1 MKATKDAAEL
11 TRQLLEDMPGR
22 RRAVVLL
29 LAYLRDAHTPEAVRA
44 EIARIQAHDASAY
57 SAGSYCMLLEEAG
70 AIERLA
76 IDGAVL
82 SNERQSPE
90 VVEEDGGRF
99 YKPGPK
105 LAFMWKVTQAG
116 AQVLRENDPDVL
128 IDTLMETDGKYR
140 DIYARIM
147 RMCTQQGCPIS
158 VLNDAVD
165 LDPLVQEPP
174 LKASHFVERLE
185 KAGVLA
191 WDGLWMTTDAGID
204 WLGADAAG
212 MRGSRA

>member
-1 MKATKDAAEL
+1 MKATEDAAER
-11 TRQLLEDMPGR
+11 TRRLLEDMPGR
-22 RRAVVLL
+22 RRAVVAL
-29 LAYLRDAHTPEAVRA
+29 LAYLCEARTPEEARA

-70 AIERLA
+70 SLERLA
-76 IDGAVL
+76 IDGAIWPDV
-82 SNERQSPE
+82 RQSPE

-116 AQVLRENDPDVL
+116 AQVLRENEPDVL
-128 IDTLMETDGKYR
+128 IGDLMEADGKYR

-147 RMCTQQGCPIS
+147 RMCMQQGCPIS

-185 KAGVLA
+185 KAGALA
-191 WDGLWMTTDAGID
+191 WDGLWTTTDAGID
-204 WLGADAAG
+204 WLGAGTAG
-212 MRGSRA
+212 VRGE

>member
-1 MKATKDAAEL
+1 MKATEDAAER
-11 TRQLLEDMPGR
+11 TRRLLEDMPGR
-22 RRAVVLL
+22 RRAVVAL
-29 LAYLRDAHTPEAVRA
+29 LAYLCEARTPEEARA

-70 AIERLA
+70 SIERLA
-76 IDGAVL
+76 IDGAIWPDV
-82 SNERQSPE
+82 RQSPE

-116 AQVLRENDPDVL
+116 AQVLRENEPDVL
-128 IDTLMETDGKYR
+128 IGDLMEADGKYR

-147 RMCTQQGCPIS
+147 RMCMQQGCPIS

-185 KAGVLA
+185 KAGALA
-191 WDGLWMTTDAGID
+191 WDGLWTTTDAGID
-204 WLGADAAG
+204 WLGAGTAG
-212 MRGSRA
+212 VRGE

>member
-1 MKATKDAAEL
+1 MKATEDAAER

-22 RRAVVLL
+22 RRAVVTL
-29 LAYLRDAHTPEAVRA
+29 LAYLREAHTPEEVRA

-70 AIERLA
+70 AIERLT
-76 IDGAVL
+76 IDGAMWPDA
-82 SNERQSPE
+82 RQSPE

-105 LAFMWKVTQAG
+105 LAFMWKATQAG
-116 AQVLRENDPDVL
+116 ARVLRENEPDVL
-128 IDTLMETDGKYR
+128 ISALMETDGKYR
-140 DIYARIM
+140 EIYARIM
-147 RMCTQQGCPIS
+147 RMCMQQGCPIS

-185 KAGVLA
+185 KAGALA
-191 WDGLWMTTDAGID
+191 WDGLWTATDAGID
-204 WLGADAAG
+204 WLGAGAAG
-212 MRGSRA
+212 VRGE

>member
-1 MKATKDAAEL
+1 MKATEDAAER
-11 TRQLLEDMPGR
+11 TRRLLEDMPGR
-22 RRAVVLL
+22 RRAVVAL
-29 LAYLRDAHTPEAVRA
+29 LAYLCEARTPEEARA

-70 AIERLA
+70 SIERLA
-76 IDGAVL
+76 IDGAIWPDV
-82 SNERQSPE
+82 RQSPE

-116 AQVLRENDPDVL
+116 AQVLRENEPDVL
-128 IDTLMETDGKYR
+128 IGDLMEADGKYR

-147 RMCTQQGCPIS
+147 RMCMQQGCPIS

-185 KAGVLA
+185 KAGALA
-191 WDGLWMTTDAGID
+191 WDGLWTTTDAGID
-204 WLGADAAG
+204 CLGAGTAG
-212 MRGSRA
+212 VRGE

>member
-1 MKATKDAAEL
+1 MKATEDAAER
-11 TRQLLEDMPGR
+11 TRRLLEDMPGR
-22 RRAVVLL
+22 RRAVVAL
-29 LAYLRDAHTPEAVRA
+29 LAYLCEARTPEEARA

-70 AIERLA
+70 SIERLA
-76 IDGAVL
+76 IDGAIWPDV
-82 SNERQSPE
+82 RQSPE

-116 AQVLRENDPDVL
+116 AQVLRENEPDVL
-128 IDTLMETDGKYR
+128 IGDLMEADGKYR

-147 RMCTQQGCPIS
+147 RMCMQQGCPIS

-185 KAGVLA
+185 KAGALA
-191 WDGLWMTTDAGID
+191 WDGLWTTTDAGID
-204 WLGADAAG
+204 WLGAGTAG
-212 MRGSRA
+212 VWGE

>member
-1 MKATKDAAEL
+1 MKATEDAAER

-22 RRAVVLL
+22 RRAVVTL
-29 LAYLRDAHTPEAVRA
+29 LAYLREAHTPEEVRA

-76 IDGAVL
+76 IDGAIL
-82 SNERQSPE
+82 PDARQSPE
-90 VVEEDGGRF
+90 VVEEDDGRF

-105 LAFMWKVTQAG
+105 LAFMWKATQAG
-116 AQVLRENDPDVL
+116 AQVLRENEPDVL
-128 IDTLMETDGKYR
+128 IGALMETDGKYR
-140 DIYARIM
+140 EIYTCIM
-147 RMCTQQGCPIS
+147 RMCMQQGCPIS

-174 LKASHFVERLE
+174 LKASYFVERLE
-185 KAGVLA
+185 KAGALA
-191 WDGLWMTTDAGID
+191 WDGLWTTTDAGID
-204 WLGADAAG
+204 WLGAGTAVV
-212 MRGSRA
+212 RGE